1 MKKRG
6 RESILNI
13 ASARE
18 YACQRGV
25 AAHAASKGA
34 IYSVHGGLLPG
45 IGVQ

>member
-6 RESILNI
+6 RGSILNI
-13 ASARE
+13 GFVQG

-45 IGVQ
+45 IGVE